1 MNKYKIEI
9 GAMVT
14 ILESM
19 KLEVDA
25 DNIGEAVGIADKT
38 FQEYLKDNYS
48 WYDMDEI
55 TVNYIE
61 KIK

>member
-9 GAMVT
+9 GAKVT

-38 FQEYLKDNYS
+38 FQKYLKDNYG
-48 WYDMDEI
+48 WYDMNDI
-55 TVNYIE
+55 TVNYIK
-61 KIK
+61 KI